1 MLDIFFRVAFYV
13 ATGVAL
19 AWACAWYL
27 QSLYQEVTGRGE
39 VVIAPFEIVGSTNSK
54 DRGLAL
60 AHMLHAR
67 LREIEQ
73 DMRVAQKELMGGHAD
88 GRITAQT
95 TMQSIELTAVQGGFV
110 PGKIAM
116 PQLLTQAVDLRAGL
130 LEPADINVSVG
141 GVQVGGVVAWA
152 QRLMSNPRTL
162 VLTLYERKDGAQV
175 TGSLHALDMRDEGV
189 RIDIPLDTGQD
200 AVRMDKVVEQAAYE
214 IVRRRL
220 ARDLSN
226 RVEVLSGIEFQ
237 QLVEIL
243 RDTAALNRRVVL
255 GRGALPEFQEVLGK
269 VSRLADE
276 VPEWYQL
283 NYLAASVAESAKD
296 LEAAS
301 KYYGRVRAV
310 VAKDP
315 RASALHD
322 GVSAK
327 LALIKQKI
335 EATSPDT
342 DPTSGEGQSDPMPR
356 KIIES
361 YVLVATNYLNALLGH
376 HLTIP
381 RVRVTSGRNA
391 AERNSYW
398 DGQQVVVPQA
408 AQALPDIVY
417 REASWP
423 HIMRIAGSSA
433 LDGDD
438 GSSEAILYSYA
449 DIFPMLIQQ
458 SVLKEDEKS
467 SRWELAPGWVE
478 MFEGTDPTKA
488 KKRTPYL
495 SFVALGT
502 PAQVKAMGATH
513 QVAHFRDFQTKGDLG
528 QRKYINSGILNKAFY
543 EAARRVGTT
552 TAGEIWVRAL
562 KQLKTTRK
570 PDLVRFAA
578 ILLEVA
584 AEPDKEKVRE
594 ALLAVG
600 LDPKSSRTKSD
611 NAVVEET
618 RRTK

>member
-1 MLDIFFRVAFYV
+1 MLETFFRVAFYV

-39 VVIAPFEIVGSTNSK
+39 VVIAPFEVVGSANSK
-54 DRGLAL
+54 DRGVAL

-67 LREIEQ
+67 LHEIEQ
-73 DMRVAQKELMGGHAD
+73 DMRVAQKELMGGHSGGHVATRRTTQAIELEPAP
-88 GRITAQT
+88 GGVVPARIT
-95 TMQSIELTAVQGGFV
+95 
-110 PGKIAM
+110 M
-116 PQLLTQAVDLRAGL
+116 PQLLTQTVDLRAGL
-130 LEPADINVSVG
+130 LEPTDINVSVG

-152 QRLMSNPRTL
+152 QRLMSNPRIL

-175 TGSLHALDMRDEGV
+175 TGSLQALDMRDEGV
-189 RIDIPLDTGQD
+189 RIDIPLEAGQD

-214 IVRRRL
+214 IIRRRL
-220 ARDLSN
+220 ARDLGN
-226 RVEVLSGIEFQ
+226 RVEVLNGSEFQ
-237 QLVEIL
+237 QLVEVL
-243 RDTAALNRRVVL
+243 RDTAMLNRRVIL
-255 GRGALPEFQEVLGK
+255 GRGALPEFQDVLGK

-310 VAKDP
+310 AAKDP

-322 GVSAK
+322 GVSVK
-327 LALIKQKI
+327 LAQIKQKI
-335 EATSPDT
+335 EAASPDN
-342 DPTSGEGQSDPMPR
+342 DPAGSEGQSDPMPR

-376 HLTIP
+376 HLPIP

-398 DGQQVVVPQA
+398 DGQQVVVPRA
-408 AQALPDIVY
+408 AEALPDIVY

-458 SVLKEDEKS
+458 EVLKEDEKS

-478 MFEGTDPTKA
+478 MFDGTDLTKA

-502 PAQVKAMGATH
+502 PAQAKAMGATH
-513 QVAHFRDFQTKGDLG
+513 QVAHLRDFQTKGDLG

-543 EAARRVGTT
+543 EAARRLGTAK
-552 TAGEIWVRAL
+552 AGEIWVRAL
-562 KQLKTTRK
+562 KQLKALRK
-570 PDLVRFAA
+570 PELVRFAA
-578 ILLEVA
+578 TLVDAA
-584 AEPDKEKVRE
+584 AEPDKVKLRE

-600 LDPKSSRTKSD
+600 LDPQVKQDKGR
-611 NAVVEET
+611 
-618 RRTK
+618 